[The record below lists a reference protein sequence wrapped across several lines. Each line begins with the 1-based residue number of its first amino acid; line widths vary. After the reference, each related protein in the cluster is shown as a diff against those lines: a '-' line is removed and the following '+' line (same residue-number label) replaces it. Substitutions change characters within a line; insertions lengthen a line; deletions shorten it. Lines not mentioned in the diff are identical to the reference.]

1 MKQNLY
7 YHKFHLPVKVFLIK
21 TAIIL
26 LTTCAAFAQTGIK
39 GTVTD
44 ATTKEKI
51 PGVTIIVKGTSTM
64 VATDVNGNYSISAPA
79 SSTLVFKFLGYA
91 PKEVAVN
98 NQTSINVQ
106 LAQEAGQLKDIV
118 VTAMNQNKDR
128 RALGYSVSEV
138 KGASL
143 TEARENSF
151 VNSLEGRVAGVSVS
165 GVATGPNGA
174 SNVVI
179 RGLTNLTGNNQPLY
193 VVNGIPLIN
202 SNYAT
207 TDVGGGYGGKD
218 GGDGIGDIN
227 ADDIETISILKGAS
241 ATALYGYRGANGVI
255 LITTKKGKSGDG
267 LGVEINSNFV
277 RENVIDET
285 DFQTVYGQGSN
296 GAKPINAADALGSME
311 SSWGAKM
318 DGSLVPQFDGVSRPY
333 TASAKGNLGRFYR
346 PGNNFTNTVS
356 FSKGFGDDG
365 ATRFSVSRLNDQN
378 YVPNAGLNRLTFNQ
392 TTNLK
397 LGKNLTLDLYSQ
409 YVTEYTKNAPNVS
422 DAVGNLNWGPVFLPP
437 NINIRNLAGPNGNGT
452 IAGDSGV
459 ELNPFSDPYTT
470 NPYFAAYE
478 LQGAIHRNRF
488 TGSANLKYT
497 SDNGYFIGLQVADD
511 YSNDRNTNIE
521 PAGTGYVIDEG
532 FLGDMSDQNV
542 KQTELNID
550 LTAGKKFKLN
560 KDFSLNLLLGANY
573 RKSTQEFLNTGGF
586 NFAIPFL
593 YTVGNLENPQQS
605 HTINNEEY
613 QSFYGSADFSYKSF
627 LYLTKQQDI
636 YTDLLKEVSQ
646 ATDSLTEAGDK
657 PTGDILYSQTGD
669 QIAQWKKFGNSLL
682 LRMAMRLTK
691 VDPATAQTYVKKI
704 IADNNTMSSN
714 DDNAIVQHQDGLQL
728 TANRDAIEIFG
739 GDSTDFHLSKTY
751 IDNMQTNGDPRLPVI
766 AWIYSTQDSDPTH
779 QLGMPNGY
787 IVGGNNPAV
796 DITKLDVSLYNPTL
810 GIRGYSTISGNIL
823 NTAAPD
829 LILTYAE
836 TEFLLA
842 DAIKRWGLASP
853 ISAQAHYENG
863 VIAAITQLS
872 AYGDGAAISSDDA
885 QTYLDANPYQDATGL
900 AQINTQYWLCTLMDE
915 YEAYANWRRS
925 GDLPALTP
933 VNYPGNVTAG
943 TIPRRLNYPQNQK
956 ITNGTNYN
964 AAVARL
970 TGGDKI
976 TSRIWWDSQ

>member
-1 MKQNLY
+1 MKFKSIYLICITVILFAAASCKKELANVNTNPNQITAEKYDPNL
-7 YHKFHLPVKVFLIK
+7 
-21 TAIIL
+21 L
-26 LTTCAAFAQTGIK
+26 LTT
-39 GTVTD
+39 
-44 ATTKEKI
+44 
-51 PGVTIIVKGTSTM
+51 
-64 VATDVNGNYSISAPA
+64 
-79 SSTLVFKFLGYA
+79 
-91 PKEVAVN
+91 
-98 NQTSINVQ
+98 VQ
-106 LAQEAGQLKDIV
+106 L
-118 VTAMNQNKDR
+118 M
-128 RALGYSVSEV
+128 YSGPLDFGGSQWET
-138 KGASL
+138 KWG
-143 TEARENSF
+143 
-151 VNSLEGRVAGVSVS
+151 
-165 GVATGPNGA
+165 GVACF
-174 SNVVI
+174 I
-179 RGLTNLTGNNQPLY
+179 QH
-193 VVNGIPLIN
+193 
-202 SNYAT
+202 
-207 TDVGGGYGGKD
+207 
-218 GGDGIGDIN
+218 
-227 ADDIETISILKGAS
+227 
-241 ATALYGYRGANGVI
+241 
-255 LITTKKGKSGDG
+255 
-267 LGVEINSNFV
+267 
-277 RENVIDET
+277 
-285 DFQTVYGQGSN
+285 
-296 GAKPINAADALGSME
+296 
-311 SSWGAKM
+311 
-318 DGSLVPQFDGVSRPY
+318 
-333 TASAKGNLGRFYR
+333 TAS
-346 PGNNFTNTVS
+346 TNT
-356 FSKGFGDDG
+356 GFYYGDKY
-365 ATRFSVSRLNDQN
+365 LNSI
-378 YVPNAGLNRLTFNQ
+378 GLMGEMFQ
-392 TTNLK
+392 
-397 LGKNLTLDLYSQ
+397 
-409 YVTEYTKNAPNVS
+409 
-422 DAVGNLNWGPVFLPP
+422 
-437 NINIRNLAGPNGNGT
+437 
-452 IAGDSGV
+452 DS
-459 ELNPFSDPYTT
+459 
-470 NPYFAAYE
+470 
-478 LQGAIHRNRF
+478 
-488 TGSANLKYT
+488 YT
-497 SDNGYFIGLQVADD
+497 SDVQPV
-511 YSNDRNTNIE
+511 IE
-521 PAGTGYVIDEG
+521 
-532 FLGDMSDQNV
+532 
-542 KQTELNID
+542 
-550 LTAGKKFKLN
+550 
-560 KDFSLNLLLGANY
+560 
-573 RKSTQEFLNTGGF
+573 
-586 NFAIPFL
+586 
-593 YTVGNLENPQQS
+593 
-605 HTINNEEY
+605 
-613 QSFYGSADFSYKSF
+613 
-627 LYLTKQQDI
+627 LYLLSANKPQYRNLHQMSRIMKAMIFEQITDLYGDIPYSQAGLGYYNRIYTPVYDKQQDI

-646 ATDSLTEAGDK
+646 ATDSLTETGDK